1 MARIGV
7 VANPSS
13 GGGRGAAGSAVA
25 LGVLRASA
33 HEIID
38 LSGQSFALARANA
51 ERAVADGSIDCLV
64 VIGGDG
70 MMHLGVNVTAE
81 TGLPLGI
88 IAAGT
93 GNDSA
98 RTLGMPVGDPAAGAR
113 AILESLDSTRKVDA
127 IRAEAATGDFW
138 TFGSVSAGFDSI
150 VNARANGWRWPRGAS
165 KYQLAMVRE
174 LPVFKPIQFR
184 ATIDG
189 KVREIEAM
197 LCSVANGPAYGG
209 GMLIAPEASVDD
221 GFADLFIVHKISRL
235 ELIKVFPK
243 VYTGEHVSHPAV
255 EIVRAKVVSLEAD
268 VPTSADGELTGRA
281 PVTATLVPGAL
292 TVISRV

>member
-1 MARIGV
+1 M
-7 VANPSS
+7 
-13 GGGRGAAGSAVA
+13 GSAVA

-33 HEIID
+33 HEFID
-38 LSGQSFALARANA
+38 LSGQSYAQARANA
-51 ERAVADGSIDCLV
+51 ERAVAERSIDTLV

-70 MMHLGVNVTAE
+70 MMHLGVNATAE

-98 RTLGMPVGDPAAGAR
+98 RTLGMPIGDAAAGAR

-150 VNARANGWRWPRGAS
+150 VNARANGWRWPHGSS
-165 KYQLAMVRE
+165 KYQLALLRE
-174 LPVFKPIQFR
+174 LPIFKPIQFK

-189 KVREIEAM
+189 QVREIEAM

-221 GFADLFIVHKISRL
+221 GYADLFIVHKISRL

-243 VYTGEHVSHPAV
+243 VYTGAHVSHPAV
-255 EIVRAKVVSLEAD
+255 EIVRAKVVSLEAN

-281 PVTATLVPGAL
+281 PVKATLVPGAL
-292 TVISRV
+292 TVIAR